1 MKSLYLFSVLLLT
14 ACSTQAP
21 KIVADK
27 GAVYGVLKADVA
39 AAVKAKLQQQSSRS
53 AGSDIYG
60 TDKSGEIV
68 YKEDMVNYT
77 ALDDLYVG
85 LVMPTLAPQQHIVH
99 ATTQGF
105 VPAAIAL
112 APGDVLQVYNDTH
125 RNQSFFVSQTSESG
139 DGIQSFPILAAD
151 SSATY
156 TIQLNGSLELLSEND
171 ANLKANL
178 LSRKNMLSKRLKSG
192 GSYQFENLNPGQY
205 PLIFWYWRL
214 GKIEQQIDIKAG
226 ENIQLDKTLSVDS
239 VMRSQ

>member
-1 MKSLYLFSVLLLT
+1 MKFFYLFSVLLLT
-14 ACSTQAP
+14 ACSAQAP

-27 GAVYGVLKADVA
+27 GAVYGVLKADMA
-39 AAVKAKLQQQSSRS
+39 AAVKEKLQQQGVRLTVSN
-53 AGSDIYG
+53 AYG
-60 TDKSGEIV
+60 ADKSGEII
-68 YKEDMVNYT
+68 YKEDMVNYA

-85 LVMPTLAPQQHIVH
+85 LVMPALAPQQHIVH

-112 APGDVLQVYNDTH
+112 APGDILQVYNDTH
-125 RNQSFFVSQTSESG
+125 RNQTFFVSQTSESG
-139 DGIQSFPILAAD
+139 DGIQSFPDLTAG

-156 TIQLNGSLELLSEND
+156 TIQLSGNLELLSEND

-178 LSRKNMLSKRLKSG
+178 LSRKNMLFKRLKSG

-226 ENIQLDKTLSVDS
+226 ENSQINKTLSVDS
-239 VMRSQ
+239 VMRSP